1 MIVVDR
7 YGLTTEPK
15 PRQMKGK
22 RRRHEPEFKARVAIE
37 ALKGAKTIQQIAKE
51 FEIHP
56 VQVSDWKK
64 QMLEGACDLF
74 SAGKKKS
81 TEEHSD
87 SSKEVARWSAM
98 PTLNLAEEKITA
110 SWPRTAR

>member
-1 MIVVDR
+1 
-7 YGLTTEPK
+7 
-15 PRQMKGK
+15 
-22 RRRHEPEFKARVAIE
+22 
-37 ALKGAKTIQQIAKE
+37 
-51 FEIHP
+51 
-56 VQVSDWKK
+56 
-64 QMLEGACDLF
+64 MLEGACDLF